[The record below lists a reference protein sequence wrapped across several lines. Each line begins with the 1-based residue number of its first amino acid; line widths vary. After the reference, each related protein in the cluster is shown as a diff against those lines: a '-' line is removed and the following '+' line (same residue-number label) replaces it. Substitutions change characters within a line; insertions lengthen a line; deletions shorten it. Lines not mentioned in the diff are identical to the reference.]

1 VTPEA
6 AIRAHLRHPDYHA
19 RLSELGNAADL
30 TADLGLCEVDRLCIG
45 CDLEM
50 AHNVEFPGED
60 VLAWRTVADVVRT
73 LEACP
78 C

>member
-1 VTPEA
+1 MTPET

-30 TADLGLCEVDRLCIG
+30 TA
-45 CDLEM
+45 
-50 AHNVEFPGED
+50 
-60 VLAWRTVADVVRT
+60 
-73 LEACP
+73 EACP